1 MIKVGDC
8 LPEASVLLIEHDK
21 HEEIQM
27 SARLDGKKIAIF
39 AMPGAFSSTC
49 AFSHMPNIIS
59 NTKALRE
66 KGIEEVIV
74 LTVNDIFVSR
84 EWAKQS
90 GAFAAGITLVIGAAY
105 TLWMYKRVMFGEI
118 ARPKI
123 GALLDLNSREIIVLG
138 ISAFCILWM
147 GVYPSSFTQFLH
159 VTVDGLL
166 SHVGNSKL

>member
-8 LPEASVLLIEHDK
+8 LPEASVLLIEHDM

-59 NTKALRE
+59 HTKALRE

-90 GAFAAGITLVIGAAY
+90 GAFAAGITVIADSSAAFSKAVKMTFDAPLIGFYNRSVRYALIAEDGVVTNFLLEESRSQIKTSGADH
-105 TLWMYKRVMFGEI
+105 
-118 ARPKI
+118 
-123 GALLDLNSREIIVLG
+123 LLDQI
-138 ISAFCILWM
+138 
-147 GVYPSSFTQFLH
+147 
-159 VTVDGLL
+159 
-166 SHVGNSKL
+166 